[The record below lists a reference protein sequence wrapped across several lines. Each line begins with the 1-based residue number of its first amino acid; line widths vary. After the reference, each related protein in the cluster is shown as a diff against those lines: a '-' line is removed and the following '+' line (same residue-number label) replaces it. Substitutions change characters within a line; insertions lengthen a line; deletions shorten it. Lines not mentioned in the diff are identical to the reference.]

1 MIITPNYINKN
12 GAGVEKSIPLY
23 DRLFSERIIYVYG
36 EITEEMAASVTAQ
49 LLTLD
54 AANPGKDIQLYINSP
69 GGSVTAGMAI
79 YDVMRILKSDVCT
92 VGCGLA
98 ASMGAFLLAA
108 GTAGKRTALRHSQ
121 IMLHQV
127 LGSASGQAVDVEI
140 AAKNLMKMRKTVNE
154 CLASFMGIPVEKIE
168 TLCDRDYWL
177 SADEARDIGI
187 IDKVI

>member
-1 MIITPNYINKN
+1 MVITPNYSYKN

-23 DRLFSERIIYVYG
+23 DKLFSERIIYIYG
-36 EITEEMAASVTAQ
+36 EITDEMAASVTAQ

-79 YDVMRILKSDVCT
+79 YDVMRTLKSDVCT
-92 VGCGLA
+92 VTCGLA

-108 GTAGKRTALRHSQ
+108 GSNGKRTALEHAQ

-140 AAKNLMKMRKTVNE
+140 AAKNLMKMRKTINN
-154 CLASFMGIPVEKIE
+154 CLSSFMGISADKIE
-168 TLCDRDYWL
+168 SLCDRDYWL
-177 SADEARDIGI
+177 SAEEARNIGI

>member
-1 MIITPNYINKN
+1 MVIVPNYNYKN
-12 GAGVEKSIPLY
+12 GAGVEKSMALY
-23 DRLFSERIIYVYG
+23 DKLFSERIIYIYG
-36 EITEEMAASVTAQ
+36 EITDEMAASVTAQ

-69 GGSVTAGMAI
+69 GGSVTAGLAI
-79 YDVMRILKSDVCT
+79 YDVMRTLKSDVCT
-92 VGCGLA
+92 VACGLA

-108 GTAGKRTALRHSQ
+108 GCNGKRTALKHTQ

-140 AAKNLMKMRKTVNE
+140 AAKNLMKMRKTINN
-154 CLASFMGIPVEKIE
+154 CLSSFMGIPAEKIE
-168 TLCDRDYWL
+168 SLCDRDYWL
-177 SADEARDIGI
+177 TAEEARNIGI

>member
-1 MIITPNYINKN
+1 MIITPNYIYKN
-12 GAGVEKSIPLY
+12 GAGVEKNIPLY
-23 DRLFSERIIYVYG
+23 DKLFSERIIYVYG
-36 EITEEMAASVTAQ
+36 EITEELAASVTAQ

-54 AANPGKDIQLYINSP
+54 TANPGKDIQLYINSP

-79 YDVMRILKSDVCT
+79 YDVMRTLKSDVCT
-92 VGCGLA
+92 VACGLA

-108 GTAGKRTALRHSQ
+108 GTTGKRTALRHSQ

-140 AAKNLMKMRKTVNE
+140 AAKNLMKMRKIINE
-154 CLASFMGIPVEKIE
+154 CLSSFTGIPAEKIE
-168 TLCDRDYWL
+168 MLCDRDYWL
-177 SADEARDIGI
+177 SADEARSTGI

>member
-154 CLASFMGIPVEKIE
+154 CLASFMGIPAEKIE

-177 SADEARDIGI
+177 NADEARDIGI